1 MTTLLA
7 ESTGQLTIAMS
18 DQRMDQRTDQRI
30 DALAERAFRTAAE
43 VVGSGEAL
51 IVVDAAG
58 CFEPNRM
65 THSARMGALD
75 PASLMK
81 HLHILRARSAADLE
95 YVLVYE
101 LERAFERFGT
111 RHVLIPDLL
120 TSLYDPKLSTRDAAH
135 ILGRIKSKLEEL
147 AENGARIVVLCR
159 NAGNDLGT
167 RTHFLSS
174 LKAAADR
181 VYLRSNT

>member
-18 DQRMDQRTDQRI
+18 DHRLDE
-30 DALAERAFRTAAE
+30 LAFRTAAE
-43 VVGSGEAL
+43 IVDSGEPL

-65 THSARMGALD
+65 THSARIGALD
-75 PASLMK
+75 PAGLMK

-95 YVLVYE
+95 DVL
-101 LERAFERFGT
+101 LHQLPPAFERYGT
-111 RHVLIPDLL
+111 RHVLIPDPL
-120 TSLYDPKLSTRDAAH
+120 TSLYDPALSTRDAAR
-135 ILGRIKSKLEEL
+135 ILGRIKAKLEEL
-147 AENGARIVVLCR
+147 ADTGAHIVLLCR
-159 NAGNDLGT
+159 QPGADLGT
-167 RTHFLSS
+167 RSHFLSS
-174 LKAAADR
+174 LRAAADR